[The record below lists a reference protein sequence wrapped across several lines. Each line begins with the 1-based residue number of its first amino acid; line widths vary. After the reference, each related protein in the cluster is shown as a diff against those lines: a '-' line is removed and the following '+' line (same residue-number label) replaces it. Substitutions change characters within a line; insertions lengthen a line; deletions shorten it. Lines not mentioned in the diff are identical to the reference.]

1 LGQTLS
7 RSAPGADQRL
17 TAHRLEDSEYQTSD
31 KRRLRAAFF
40 LAVKQVPSK
49 LIPGLSSPLPLNSAA
64 RHYFDKLLAG
74 NRAVEEKLAYYRQM
88 TVTAPRRYLKRFR
101 LK

>member
-1 LGQTLS
+1 M
-7 RSAPGADQRL
+7 
-17 TAHRLEDSEYQTSD
+17 
-31 KRRLRAAFF
+31 
-40 LAVKQVPSK
+40 AVKQVPSK